1 MRESPGYGTNLPVSH
16 TGHQISLLSFSVIK
30 FFTDK
35 DYFVK
40 VNFDGLHSL
49 KTLYNVHS
57 HTHVIFWGLR
67 QFVNIGGGGV
77 VVDILQGSM

>member
-1 MRESPGYGTNLPVSH
+1 MRDSPGYGTNLPVSH
-16 TGHQISLLSFSVIK
+16 TGRQISLLSFSVIK

-49 KTLYNVHS
+49 KTLYKVHS

-67 QFVNIGGGGV
+67 QFVNIGRGV
-77 VVDILQGSM
+77 VVDILQGLM